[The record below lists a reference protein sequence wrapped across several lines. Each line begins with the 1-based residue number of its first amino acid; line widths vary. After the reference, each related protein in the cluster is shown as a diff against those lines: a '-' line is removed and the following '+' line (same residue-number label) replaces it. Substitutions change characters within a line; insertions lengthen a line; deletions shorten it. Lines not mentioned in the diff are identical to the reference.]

1 MEILNQHIVPYASS
15 SNQPESD
22 YEDSLFPGYK
32 FLPSDSELI
41 VHYLK
46 PKIATGT
53 HPPCRLH
60 EVYLYDHHPQQLSET
75 YRAASENKW
84 YFLTPRERR
93 YPKGSLPKRS
103 SKKFG
108 RWKATQTRTDVYDDV
123 NTQMVVG
130 KSASFA
136 FLDDKGH
143 KTEWLMYEY
152 TTDDP
157 ELPFGSGQNG
167 KEVHIYALTYFR
179 IN

>member
-84 YFLTPRERR
+84 YFLTPRVRI
-93 YPKGSLPKRS
+93 YPKGSRPKRS
-103 SKKFG
+103 TKEFG
-108 RWKATQTRTDVYDDV
+108 RWKQTQKCTPVYDDV

-130 KSASFA
+130 KRASLA
-136 FLDDKGH
+136 FHDDKDH

-167 KEVHIYALTYFR
+167 NEVYIYMP
-179 IN
+179 